1 MSPYGRCVRFVTVA
15 EFGPPDAVRR
25 LEEWRRRHDDALS
38 VIAADEVVFDVGR
51 AVEGGD
57 FARVRV
63 AEHHAAALS
72 EGA

>member
-1 MSPYGRCVRFVTVA
+1 MRFVTVA
-15 EFGPPDAVRR
+15 VFGPPDAVRQ
-25 LEEWRRRHDDALS
+25 LEEWRLRHDDALA

-57 FARVRV
+57 FVRVRV
-63 AEHHAAALS
+63 AEHHVAMLS

>member
-1 MSPYGRCVRFVTVA
+1 MVA
-15 EFGPPDAVRR
+15 EFGPPDAVRQ
-25 LEEWRRRHDDALS
+25 LEEWRRRHHDALA

-63 AEHHAAALS
+63 AEHHAAAFG
-72 EGA
+72 EDA

>member
-1 MSPYGRCVRFVTVA
+1 MRFVTVA
-15 EFGPPDAVRR
+15 EFTPPDAVRQ
-25 LEEWRRRHDDALS
+25 LEEWRRRHDGALA
-38 VIAADEVVFDVGR
+38 VIAADEVVVDVGR

-63 AEHHAAALS
+63 AEHHAAALG